1 VDIEDAYRISCM
13 PDGYCWL
20 YAVLLMC
27 DWTHDA
33 DDEEGVER
41 PVDRDDLHGLFTLAR
56 RDFPPGLPE
65 S

>member
-1 VDIEDAYRISCM
+1 MDIEDAYRISCM

-27 DWTHDA
+27 DWTHDT
-33 DDEEGVER
+33 DQEGVER
-41 PVDRDDLHGLFTLAR
+41 PIDRDDLHGLFTLAR
-56 RDFPPGLPE
+56 HAFPPGLPE